1 MFLMGVLMCILI
13 FILLLLV
20 VRVSELSTRMTTFE
34 NFLVDT
40 VTHDELQALVT
51 EKYELQALV
60 DIFKKKT

>member
-1 MFLMGVLMCILI
+1 MGVLMCILI